1 MAATYYSN
9 TAQDQNDAKTNS
21 AKMKAMATQTRV
33 AKGVITLS
41 GSTVQ
46 NDIHLIEEIK
56 PGADIDWL
64 GAIINSTNAALAGK
78 IGTVNEA
85 GTFTAKATLTAAS
98 NVGRGSA
105 PENVVF
111 GKTTDPL
118 WIAYQL
124 TAASPATSGTAEIR
138 VPFVHLSH

>member
-1 MAATYYSN
+1 MATLYSN
-9 TAQDQNDAKTNS
+9 TATDQNNAKSNS
-21 AKMKAMATQTRV
+21 ALMKKMATQTRT
-33 AKGVITLS
+33 AKGVITL
-41 GSTVQ
+41 TAETLQ
-46 NDIHLIEEIK
+46 NDIHLIEEVK

-78 IGTVNEA
+78 IGTVNAA

-105 PENVVF
+105 PENVAF
-111 GKTTDPL
+111 GPTTATV